1 MVKFTNDWIFFIME
15 VLKFKFYNEEFL
27 RVRSTPYPTIHVL
40 TASARNENKTAQ
52 LEVSRVVVG

>member
-1 MVKFTNDWIFFIME
+1 MNDWIFFIME